1 MANISINPMLVTTA
15 AGSFSIRSTGY
26 VQGTAM
32 DDPAVRYA
40 LTGGQ
45 LAATEPLPIW
55 GGCAIHDRIPTSSVP
70 DLGGS
75 LSRSNAVDGAANI
88 AGFSVFNQAYAWIS
102 TPQSPVPMASA
113 LMTVPFY
120 RLGSGARIVVKADP
134 AMVTLQGNYTNS
146 KVSWDFNDQMLV
158 PFTNAYPQL
167 AITNAVYAGGN
178 ITYTTASAHGIAVGT
193 NFNTSGFAPAGYNGN
208 NWHAITGT
216 AGSTLVTAA
225 PNPGVTPATTMGVL
239 LAGGG
244 QLICNV
250 LDILVGNCKT
260 VIYDPVTGF
269 ATWDSNGT
277 AALILI

>member
-120 RLGSGARIVVKADP
+120 RLGSGARIAVKCDP
-134 AMVTLQGNYTNS
+134 SLVSLQGQYTNS
-146 KVSWDFNDQMLV
+146 KVSWDFNDQMLI
-158 PFTNAYPQL
+158 PFNNTFGDNV
-167 AITNAVYAGGN
+167 ITAATWAAGQ
-178 ITYTTASAHGIAVGT
+178 ITFTTTTAHGVAVGSD
-193 NFNTSGFAPAGYNGN
+193 FNTSGFTPAGYNGTG
-208 NWHAITGT
+208 WHAVSGT
-216 AGSTLVTAA
+216 TGSTLVTAA
-225 PNPGVTPATTMGVL
+225 PTNPGPATVMGRL
-239 LAGGG
+239 LGGGG
-244 QLICNV
+244 QLMCNV

>member
-1 MANISINPMLVTTA
+1 MATVTINPMLVTTA

-45 LAATEPLPIW
+45 LAATETFPMW
-55 GGCAIHDRIPTSSVP
+55 GGCAIHDRIPTSTVP
-70 DLGGS
+70 DLGGT

-102 TPQSPVPMASA
+102 TPQSAVPVASA

-120 RLGSGARIVVKADP
+120 RMGSGARIAVKADP
-134 AMVTLQGNYTNS
+134 SMVSLQGNYTNT

-158 PFTNAYPQL
+158 PFTNAYNQL
-167 AITNAVYAGGN
+167 AITAATWSGGN
-178 ITYTTASAHGIAVGT
+178 ITFTTASAHGIAVGT
-193 NFNTSGFAPAGYNGN
+193 NFNTSGFTPTGYNGN

-216 AGSTLVTAA
+216 TGSTLVTAA
-225 PNPGVTPATTMGVL
+225 PTNPGAATAMGVL

-244 QLICNV
+244 QLLCNV
-250 LDILVGNCKT
+250 LDIMVGNCKT

-269 ATWDSNGT
+269 ANWDSNGT
-277 AALILI
+277 CALILI